1 MNYVLYTMIIND
13 DITTT
18 IKKIKNMQ
26 KNVNFIISKI
36 SFVRLC
42 MKIIQNMYKK
52 NIDQNSR

>member
-1 MNYVLYTMIIND
+1 MIIND